1 MEETIYLSRKKI
13 RRMRL
18 LSRNDLSDTFKSLLT
33 IGLLAVAFFVGA
45 GLITYLAV
53 RGRTVAVPNVVGKSK
68 EAARE
73 EFDEAGLRMD
83 VKSEAYN
90 DKTPAGDVTDQ
101 SPSAGTIVKTGQ
113 IVRVSISRGAS
124 PTGQNAQK

>member
-1 MEETIYLSRKKI
+1 
-13 RRMRL
+13 L
-18 LSRNDLSDTFKSLLT
+18 LSRSSSRNIIISLLT
-33 IGLLAVAFFVGA
+33 IALLALVFLFGA
-45 GLITYLAV
+45 GAITYLAV

-73 EFDEAGLRMD
+73 VFDDAGLRMN

-90 DKTPAGDVTDQ
+90 EKTPAGAVTDQ

-113 IVRVSISRGAS
+113 IVRVSISRGAA
-124 PTGQNAQK
+124 PAGQNAQK

>member
-1 MEETIYLSRKKI
+1 MGRIKI
-13 RRMRL
+13 RRTRL
-18 LSRNDLSDTFKSLLT
+18 PSRNGLSNIFKSLLT
-33 IGLLAVAFFVGA
+33 VALLAGVFLFGA
-45 GLITYLAV
+45 GAITYLAV

-73 EFDEAGLRMD
+73 EFDEAGLRMG

-101 SPSAGTIVKTGQ
+101 SPSPGTIVKTGQ

-124 PTGQNAQK
+124 PSGQNAQK